1 MKKQRT
7 VRGTINFLNK
17 NGVKYLDFTAFNEE
31 EFSQHYVA
39 QYETLYN
46 KVIVNKL
53 FKHFDILPFN
63 NDVIF
68 NFFGR
73 EDNSKNW
80 YGVFYEPEELTFDL
94 NKVLKGDYSGLEELK
109 NYSAANKVH

>member
-7 VRGTINFLNK
+7 VRGTIKFLNK
-17 NGVKYLDFTAFNEE
+17 SAVKYLDFTAYNEE
-31 EFSQHYVA
+31 EFNQRYVS

-46 KVIVNKL
+46 KVIVKKL

-73 EDNSKNW
+73 DDNSNW

-109 NYSAANKVH
+109 KYSAVNKVH

>member
-31 EFSQHYVA
+31 EFSRHYVA

-68 NFFGR
+68 NFF
-73 EDNSKNW
+73 
-80 YGVFYEPEELTFDL
+80 
-94 NKVLKGDYSGLEELK
+94 
-109 NYSAANKVH
+109 

>member
-7 VRGTINFLNK
+7 VRGTIKFLNK
-17 NGVKYLDFTAFNEE
+17 SAVKYLDFTAYNEE
-31 EFSQHYVA
+31 EFNQRYVS

-46 KVIVNKL
+46 KVIVKKL

-73 EDNSKNW
+73 DDNSKNW
-80 YGVFYEPEELTFDL
+80 YGVFYEPEEVVFDI
-94 NKVLKGDYSGLEELK
+94 NKVLKGDYSGLEALRK
-109 NYSAANKVH
+109 YSAANKVH